1 MMEYGHLISLS
12 VFKIFFSTTQPW
24 IYFLCDIDTLND
36 VCDFFVLIC
45 VMSYNSLKNSF
56 MHVTI
61 FFLPNLDLLEL
72 LGVFAAICHSNECLD
87 FGILF

>member
-1 MMEYGHLISLS
+1 
-12 VFKIFFSTTQPW
+12 
-24 IYFLCDIDTLND
+24 
-36 VCDFFVLIC
+36 
-45 VMSYNSLKNSF
+45 

-87 FGILF
+87 FGILS